1 MKQPSKP
8 LQSRRN
14 VAIAPEVTAVPT
26 ARPSTPSSTTGTR
39 SRTPSRDPGRSR
51 TPSRE
56 PLSMLPQQQQLDI
69 RSYSPANRLPE
80 GQSRSRTPN
89 RSAPTGTM
97 ASEATRS
104 RTPSRT
110 PHAEPRSRTP
120 SKIIPEQRQ
129 RSTTP
134 NKARA
139 ASQQASSVG
148 SSSSRPGERP
158 RIGASPSARPSPA
171 GQPNEA
177 AIAAQAESSGATTV
191 FETPQRKQ
199 PAQEEVDF
207 SQTASAAGMFTPEA
221 NLNRGKSTVLF
232 WILCSCSCSF
242 VCSRCPQPA
251 IRTTEFR
258 DAQCRGCQTT
268 AQSAE
273 SRG

>member
-14 VAIAPEVTAVPT
+14 VASAPEVTAVPT
-26 ARPSTPSSTTGTR
+26 ARPSTPNSTTGTR

-51 TPSRE
+51 TASRE
-56 PLSMLPQQQQLDI
+56 AHSMLPQQQQLDF

-80 GQSRSRTPN
+80 GQPRSRTPN
-89 RSAPTGTM
+89 RSAPPGTM

-110 PHAEPRSRTP
+110 PQAESRSRTP
-120 SKIIPEQRQ
+120 SKVIPEQRQ

-134 NKARA
+134 NKART

-148 SSSSRPGERP
+148 SNSSRPGERP
-158 RIGASPSARPSPA
+158 RIGASPSPRPSPA
-171 GQPNEA
+171 GQPSVV
-177 AIAAQAESSGATTV
+177 AQAESGGATTV
-191 FETPQRKQ
+191 FETPQRKP

-221 NLNRGKSTVLF
+221 NLNRGKSTVLC
-232 WILCSCSCSF
+232 WLLCEYSCSF
-242 VCSRCPQPA
+242 VCSRCAQPA
-251 IRTTEFR
+251 ICTIEFR
-258 DAQCRGCQTT
+258 DAQCRGCQAT

-273 SRG
+273 SRR